1 MTGKEKVLYHQ
12 IHPLKLATD
21 GSMALISLPL
31 LWQHRLRAALLAQSM
46 PPVLVSA
53 ALIAWAD
60 LDPQRQSAL
69 GRYIAQYMSPGMQA
83 LRFAGNAVMAVGA
96 WQRRPYLVLA
106 GLLVV
111 LFGWLR
117 GVFFPRRAAPSAD
130 GSSNEQ

>member
-31 LWQHRLRAALLAQSM
+31 LWQRRLRAALLLQSV
-46 PPVLVSA
+46 PPVLMSA
-53 ALIAWAD
+53 ALLAWAD
-60 LDPQRQSAL
+60 LEPQRQSAL

-96 WQRRPYLVLA
+96 WQRRPHLVLA
-106 GLLVV
+106 GLLLV

-117 GVFFPRRAAPSAD
+117 GVFFPRRAAPSAA
-130 GSSNEQ
+130 GSSKEQ

>member
-21 GSMALISLPL
+21 GSMALVSLPL
-31 LWQHRLRAALLAQSM
+31 LWRHRLHAALLAQSV

-60 LDPQRQSAL
+60 LEPQRQSAF
-69 GRYIAQYMSPGMQA
+69 GRYIAQYMSPGMQT
-83 LRFAGNAVMAVGA
+83 LRFAGNAVMALGA
-96 WQRRPYLVLA
+96 WQRRPYLVLG
-106 GLLVV
+106 GLLLV

-117 GVFFPRRAAPSAD
+117 GVLFPRTK
-130 GSSNEQ
+130 GT